1 MTPTSQTKILFVT
14 SRRKSQERI
23 RRSEIRPKFCQMILT
38 KCIWM
43 EYSQNQWSSG
53 SVRLGPWRIGRVEI
67 RPIWAENALSWRPS
81 RIREIVASWAE
92 LGRYKTETVSFL
104 RARWRIWSSGSRAPL
119 LRRRS
124 WRRRRRFWPD
134 SGRSARRGA
143 ERGSGW
149 EPGVDRASAI
159 AIYLRT
165 PPPAAAPM
173 LRPCSARASAT
184 PATMTSQPVC
194 LLPRSNDSTLYS
206 PCGCFYYWVAR
217 MEEIPDFPVVKSKG
231 LGIRL
236 IPHL

>member
-1 MTPTSQTKILFVT
+1 M
-14 SRRKSQERI
+14 
-23 RRSEIRPKFCQMILT
+23 
-38 KCIWM
+38 
-43 EYSQNQWSSG
+43 
-53 SVRLGPWRIGRVEI
+53 
-67 RPIWAENALSWRPS
+67 
-81 RIREIVASWAE
+81 ASWAE

-184 PATMTSQPVC
+184 PATMTSQPMVC
-194 LLPRSNDSTLYS
+194 RSASRIWEGWWGWTTLQRLAS
-206 PCGCFYYWVAR
+206 RMGCTGDTVALSG
-217 MEEIPDFPVVKSKG
+217 V
-231 LGIRL
+231 
-236 IPHL
+236 